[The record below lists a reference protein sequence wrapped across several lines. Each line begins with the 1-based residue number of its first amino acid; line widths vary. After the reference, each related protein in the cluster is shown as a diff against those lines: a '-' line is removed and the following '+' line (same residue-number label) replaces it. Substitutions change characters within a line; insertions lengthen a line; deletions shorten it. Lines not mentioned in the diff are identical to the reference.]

1 MNWLNIYT
9 PTLRAAE
16 FIGSEP
22 TARAT
27 WLYVFAYCAEQ
38 ENGGVIIG
46 ARGWKDRQWQQTCG
60 VTLAEVEASAPL
72 LTWRDQDLILHA
84 YPMQKEAEVQRMREL
99 GSLRTESKALAARE
113 NGKKGGRKPNGNPT
127 EGNPENPTGT
137 QRDGT
142 QVTQREP
149 IEGEGEGEWNSKEKK
164 KGTEEEPPEDPTVAK
179 ARQAREEM
187 EEDKA
192 AIRSDAKLLLEALNE
207 LTGKKFTPVD
217 SHLNPIIARL
227 NEPGIEPEECEKM
240 LRRQVKLWKNDPK
253 MSAHLVPS
261 TLFRASN
268 FQKYYDQRDEGVANG
283 QSPLEAFYRQP
294 VPGFTPLARPFDTQG
309 GKRLMQ

>member
-113 NGKKGGRKPNGNPT
+113 NGKKGGRKPREPNGNPT
-127 EGNPENPTGT
+127 G
-137 QRDGT
+137 
-142 QVTQREP
+142 
-149 IEGEGEGEWNSKEKK
+149 
-164 KGTEEEPPEDPTVAK
+164 
-179 ARQAREEM
+179 
-187 EEDKA
+187 
-192 AIRSDAKLLLEALNE
+192 
-207 LTGKKFTPVD
+207 
-217 SHLNPIIARL
+217 
-227 NEPGIEPEECEKM
+227 
-240 LRRQVKLWKNDPK
+240 
-253 MSAHLVPS
+253 
-261 TLFRASN
+261 
-268 FQKYYDQRDEGVANG
+268 
-283 QSPLEAFYRQP
+283 
-294 VPGFTPLARPFDTQG
+294 
-309 GKRLMQ
+309 

>member
-9 PTLRAAE
+9 PTLRAPE

-60 VTLAEVEASAPL
+60 VTLAEVEASSPL
-72 LTWRDQDLILHA
+72 LKWRDQDLILHA

-99 GSLRTESKALAARE
+99 GSLRTEGKALAARE

-127 EGNPENPTGT
+127 GGNPENPTETQRNGT
-137 QRDGT
+137 QG
-142 QVTQREP
+142 TQREP
-149 IEGEGEGEWNSKEKK
+149 IEGEEEGEWKEKK
-164 KGTEEEPPEDPTVAK
+164 KGTEEEPPEEPAASPCSAFDEFWDAWPKKLARAAAEKAFAK
-179 ARQAREEM
+179 VTEPIETLI
-187 EEDKA
+187 A
-192 AIRSDAKLLLEALNE
+192 AIEQAEKSEDWKKEGGKYIPHAATWLN
-207 LTGKKFTPVD
+207 GKRWEDEVQTP
-217 SHLNPIIARL
+217 
-227 NEPGIEPEECEKM
+227 K
-240 LRRQVKLWKNDPK
+240 
-253 MSAHLVPS
+253 
-261 TLFRASN
+261 
-268 FQKYYDQRDEGVANG
+268 
-283 QSPLEAFYRQP
+283 QSPIESFYRQP
-294 VPGFTPLARPFDTQG
+294 TSFPGFTPLANPYDTQG